1 MKHVFYDLHL
11 HSCLS
16 PCGDAD
22 MTPCNIAGMAAL
34 KGLQVI
40 ALTDHN
46 TCENCPAFLEAC
58 SQNGLVGIPGMELTT
73 AEEIHLVCLFEFLS
87 HALAFSDA
95 VRDRRFKIKNK
106 PDIFGEQLIL
116 DANDSIIGEEEYLL
130 INATSL
136 SLEEATALAR
146 AHHGFVLP
154 AHIDK
159 QSNGIIGILGS
170 FPDTPAF
177 SIVEVSSLEKREA
190 LRREHPI
197 LENRSFLCNSDAHYL
212 WDIHE
217 AEYAL
222 TLSELDEAS
231 DANAVRRALFAYFA
245 EKEHKL

>member
-1 MKHVFYDLHL
+1 MKGVYYDLHI

-46 TCENCPAFLEAC
+46 TCRNCPAFLEAC
-58 SQNGLVGIPGMELTT
+58 SQNGLVGIAGMELTT
-73 AEEIHLVCLFEFLS
+73 AEEIHLVCLFE
-87 HALAFSDA
+87 ALADAMSFSDA
-95 VRDRRFKIKNK
+95 METHRFKIKNK

-116 DANDSIIGEEEYLL
+116 DASDNIIGEEEYLL

-136 SLEEATALAR
+136 SLEEATELAR
-146 AHHGFVLP
+146 THGGLVLP

-159 QSNGIIGILGS
+159 QSNGIIGILGTFPETPVFS
-170 FPDTPAF
+170 F
-177 SIVEVSSLEKREA
+177 VEVSSLEKREA
-190 LRREHPI
+190 LRKEHPI
-197 LENRSFLCNSDAHYL
+197 LAEHGFLCSSDAHYL

-217 AEYAL
+217 ADCSLPIRAFDSEEEIRHAVLAY
-222 TLSELDEAS
+222 LSGK
-231 DANAVRRALFAYFA
+231 
-245 EKEHKL
+245 EKDT